1 MGCLVVYEEKRSCSF
16 EASTSVFPRHPLL
29 FDSPN
34 VLEKLEERIHLNF
47 AKVANE

>member
-1 MGCLVVYEEKRSCSF
+1 MYKTLELINKKLNWRNARESN
-16 EASTSVFPRHPLL
+16 

-34 VLEKLEERIHLNF
+34 VLEKLEERLHRDF